1 MNISYTYSQ
10 SNIFGKLIKIYDKHN
25 IHLHIPEGAV
35 PKDGPS
41 AGITMTTA
49 MLSAVTQIPVRA
61 DVAMT
66 GEVTLR
72 GRVLPIGGLKEKLL
86 AARMAG
92 MKVVLV
98 PEENRSDV
106 EELDE
111 EITQGVTIKYVEN
124 IKQVLKEALVLQEN

>member
-1 MNISYTYSQ
+1 MFTFIRT
-10 SNIFGKLIKIYDKHN
+10 IYEEYNGDKEYYKN
-25 IHLHIPEGAV
+25 YDIHIHVPEGAV

-98 PEENRSDV
+98 PGENRSDV